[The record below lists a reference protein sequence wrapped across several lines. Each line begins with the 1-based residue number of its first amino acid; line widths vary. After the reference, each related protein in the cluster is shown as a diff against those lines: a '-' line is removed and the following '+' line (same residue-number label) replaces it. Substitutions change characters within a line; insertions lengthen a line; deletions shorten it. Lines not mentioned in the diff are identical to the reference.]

1 MVEALKVA
9 GVKVKKCD
17 CHAIY
22 RLANKKIVI
31 AKLHNRN
38 GFHKLTQKQKQKNMR
53 TQSETIKIKPN
64 Q

>member
-1 MVEALKVA
+1 MVEAFKVA
-9 GVKVKKCD
+9 GVKVKKRD

-22 RLANKKIVI
+22 RLANKKSII

-38 GFHKLTQKQKQKNMR
+38 GCHKLTQKQKQKNMR
-53 TQSETIKIKPN
+53 PQSKAIKIKPN